1 MNIEFQGRV
10 LLVTASGPVAL
21 DAALRRLKRAFDA
34 AKEKEV
40 SKILVNTIAVSGELS
55 TFERYTLGV
64 EVVAYLRLHEMNP
77 KVAFAG
83 KLPTNRWLRRAR
95 RPKSKLDHRSIFQP
109 GRCTKLAWQLAGLSA
124 SPSVEV

>member
-64 EVVAYLRLHEMNP
+64 EVVAYLRLREMNP

-83 KLPTNRWLRRAR
+83 KLPTTDGFGVRVAQNRNLIIEVFSNQDDALNWLGNW
-95 RPKSKLDHRSIFQP
+95 P
-109 GRCTKLAWQLAGLSA
+109 G
-124 SPSVEV
+124 

>member
-1 MNIEFQGRV
+1 MDLHMNIEFQGRV

-83 KLPTNRWLRRAR
+83 KLPTTDGFGVRVAQNRNLIIEVFSNQDDALNWLGNW
-95 RPKSKLDHRSIFQP
+95 P
-109 GRCTKLAWQLAGLSA
+109 G
-124 SPSVEV
+124 